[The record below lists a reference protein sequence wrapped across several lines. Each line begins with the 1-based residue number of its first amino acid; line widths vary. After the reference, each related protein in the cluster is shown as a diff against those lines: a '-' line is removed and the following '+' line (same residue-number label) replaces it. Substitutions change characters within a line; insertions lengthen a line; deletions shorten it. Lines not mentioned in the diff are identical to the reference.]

1 MSSLR
6 PFYLNYRKFKKE
18 DRMKRILLD
27 RLIGTTT
34 PAALAVVLAMSFT
47 SFQAAAD
54 QIVARMSGHWSP
66 THQSSIHAQKFAD
79 EVTERSNGRLKI
91 EYYPSKQLFGIREVL
106 GAITSG
112 AVELGGVVGVVSFP
126 PINKNFNVAS
136 YPGLFSSYEQQRGF
150 FLESAKGQEIWGDIT
165 QKSNSQLIMYN
176 PVGPVMTF
184 SSARELTGIDV
195 MKGLKA
201 RRLLKSELPM
211 WKAMEANAVSLPT
224 GEVYTSLQTGMID
237 TINSPPGSIEAYSWW
252 EFLAY
257 GQKPYQYFADA
268 YIMANKDW
276 MNSLPADLQ
285 ELVLTVGAEI
295 GQISTNTILGAGEDT
310 LKKFVERGGVVTE
323 LSGAEKAK
331 FDKLMQDKVMPAMAD
346 MFDEDT
352 LSQAQLYA
360 SK

>member
-1 MSSLR
+1 
-6 PFYLNYRKFKKE
+6 
-18 DRMKRILLD
+18 MKRLFSATL
-27 RLIGTTT
+27 RGATK
-34 PAALAVVLAMSFT
+34 PAALGIALTMSLT
-47 SFQAAAD
+47 SFHAVAD

-66 THQSSIHAQKFAD
+66 THQSSIHSQMFAD
-79 EVTERSNGRLKI
+79 EVTKRSNGRLKI

-136 YPGLFSSYEQQRGF
+136 YPGLFASYEQQRGF
-150 FLESAKGQEIWGDIT
+150 FLNSGKGQEIWGDIT
-165 QKSNSQLIMYN
+165 RKSNSQLIMYN

-195 MKGLKA
+195 MEGLKA

-211 WKAMEANAVSLPT
+211 WKALGANAVSLPT

-252 EFLAY
+252 EYLAY

-268 YIMANKDW
+268 YIMANRDW
-276 MNSLPADLQ
+276 MNSLPDDLQ
-285 ELVLTVGAEI
+285 ELVLTVGAEV
-295 GQISTNTILGAGEDT
+295 GQIATDTILGAGEDT
-310 LKKFVERGGVVTE
+310 LKKFVERGGIVTE

-331 FDKLMQDKVMPAMAD
+331 FDKLMQDEVMPAMAD

-352 LSQAQLYA
+352 LAKAQQYA
-360 SK
+360 SN

>member
-1 MSSLR
+1 MWKYFSNGIIRPVSL
-6 PFYLNYRKFKKE
+6 
-18 DRMKRILLD
+18 I
-27 RLIGTTT
+27 
-34 PAALAVVLAMSFT
+34 AALIVVVT
-47 SFQAAAD
+47 SFQANAE
-54 QIVARMSGHWSP
+54 QIIARMSGHWSP
-66 THQSSIHAQKFAD
+66 THQSSIHAQMFAD
-79 EVTERSNGRLKI
+79 EVTKRSDGRLKI

-150 FLESAKGQEIWGDIT
+150 FKDSAKGQAIWNDIT
-165 QKSNSQLIMYN
+165 TKSKSQLIMYN

-211 WKAMEANAVSLPT
+211 WKALEANAVSLPT

-252 EFLAY
+252 EFLSY

-276 MNSLPADLQ
+276 MSSLPEDLRN
-285 ELVLTVGAEI
+285 LVLTVGAEV
-295 GQISTNTILGAGEDT
+295 GSISTNTILNAGEQT
-310 LKKFVERGGVVTE
+310 LTKFVERGGKITE
-323 LSGAEKAK
+323 LSGDEKAK
-331 FDKLMQDKVMPAMAD
+331 FDKLMQEKVMPAMAD
-346 MFDEDT
+346 MFDKDT
-352 LSQAQLYA
+352 LSEAQNYA

>member
-1 MSSLR
+1 MKELLSATFRGAMKPVALGIALTMSL
-6 PFYLNYRKFKKE
+6 
-18 DRMKRILLD
+18 
-27 RLIGTTT
+27 
-34 PAALAVVLAMSFT
+34 T
-47 SFQAAAD
+47 SFQAVAG

-66 THQSSIHAQKFAD
+66 THQSSIHSQMFAD
-79 EVTERSNGRLKI
+79 EVTKRSDGRLKI

-136 YPGLFSSYEQQRGF
+136 YPGLFASYEQQRGF
-150 FLESAKGQEIWGDIT
+150 FLNSDKGQEIWGDIT
-165 QKSNSQLIMYN
+165 KKSKSQLIMYN

-195 MKGLKA
+195 MNGLKA

-211 WKAMEANAVSLPT
+211 WKALGANAVSLPT

-252 EFLAY
+252 EYLAY

-268 YIMANKDW
+268 YIMANRDW
-276 MNSLPADLQ
+276 MSSLPDDLR
-285 ELVLTVGAEI
+285 ELVLTVGAEV
-295 GQISTNTILGAGEDT
+295 GQIATDNILGSGEDT
-310 LKKFVERGGVVTE
+310 LKKFIERGGVVTE

-331 FDKLMQDKVMPAMAD
+331 FDKLMQDEVMPAMAD

-352 LSQAQLYA
+352 LAKAQQYA
-360 SK
+360 AN

>member
-1 MSSLR
+1 MWKYLSNGIIRPVSL
-6 PFYLNYRKFKKE
+6 
-18 DRMKRILLD
+18 I
-27 RLIGTTT
+27 
-34 PAALAVVLAMSFT
+34 AALIVVVT
-47 SFQAAAD
+47 SFQANAE
-54 QIVARMSGHWSP
+54 QIIARMSGHWSP
-66 THQSSIHAQKFAD
+66 THQSSIHAQMFAD
-79 EVTERSNGRLKI
+79 EVTKRSDGRLKI

-150 FLESAKGQEIWGDIT
+150 FKDSAKGQAIWNDIT
-165 QKSNSQLIMYN
+165 TKSKSQLIMYN

-211 WKAMEANAVSLPT
+211 WKALEANAVSLPT

-252 EFLAY
+252 EFLSY

-276 MNSLPADLQ
+276 MSSLPEDLRN
-285 ELVLTVGAEI
+285 LVLTVGAEV
-295 GQISTNTILGAGEDT
+295 GSISTNTILNAGEQT
-310 LKKFVERGGVVTE
+310 LTKFVERGGKITE
-323 LSGAEKAK
+323 LSGDEKAK
-331 FDKLMQDKVMPAMAD
+331 FDKLMQEKVMPAMAD
-346 MFDEDT
+346 MFDKDT
-352 LSQAQLYA
+352 LSEAQNYA

>member
-1 MSSLR
+1 MWKYLSNGIIRPVSL
-6 PFYLNYRKFKKE
+6 
-18 DRMKRILLD
+18 IAS
-27 RLIGTTT
+27 LI
-34 PAALAVVLAMSFT
+34 VVAT
-47 SFQAAAD
+47 SFQANAE
-54 QIVARMSGHWSP
+54 QIIARMSGHWSP
-66 THQSSIHAQKFAD
+66 THQSSIHAQMFAD
-79 EVTERSNGRLKI
+79 EVTKRSDGRLKI

-150 FLESAKGQEIWGDIT
+150 FKDSAKGQAIWNDIT
-165 QKSNSQLIMYN
+165 AKSKSQLIMYN

-211 WKAMEANAVSLPT
+211 WKALEANAVSLPT

-252 EFLAY
+252 EFLSY

-276 MNSLPADLQ
+276 MSSLPEDLRN
-285 ELVLTVGAEI
+285 LVLTVGAEV
-295 GQISTNTILGAGEDT
+295 GSISTNTILNAGEQT
-310 LKKFVERGGVVTE
+310 LTKFVERGGKITE
-323 LSGAEKAK
+323 LSGDEKAK
-331 FDKLMQDKVMPAMAD
+331 FDKLMQEKVMPAMAD
-346 MFDEDT
+346 MFDKDT
-352 LSQAQLYA
+352 LSEAQNYA

>member
-1 MSSLR
+1 MRRFLSATFRGATKPVALGIALTISL
-6 PFYLNYRKFKKE
+6 
-18 DRMKRILLD
+18 
-27 RLIGTTT
+27 
-34 PAALAVVLAMSFT
+34 T
-47 SFQAAAD
+47 SFQAVAD

-66 THQSSIHAQKFAD
+66 THQSSIHSQMFAD
-79 EVTERSNGRLKI
+79 EVTKRSNGRLKI

-136 YPGLFSSYEQQRGF
+136 YPGLFASYEQQRGF
-150 FLESAKGQEIWGDIT
+150 FLNSDKGQEIWGDIT
-165 QKSNSQLIMYN
+165 RKSKSQLIMYN

-211 WKAMEANAVSLPT
+211 WKALGANAVSLPT

-252 EFLAY
+252 EYLAY

-268 YIMANKDW
+268 YIMANRDW
-276 MNSLPADLQ
+276 MSSLPDDLR
-285 ELVLTVGAEI
+285 ELVLTVGAEV
-295 GQISTNTILGAGEDT
+295 GQIATDNILGAGEDT
-310 LKKFVERGGVVTE
+310 LKKFIERGGVVTE

-331 FDKLMQDKVMPAMAD
+331 FNKLMQDEVMPAMAD

-352 LSQAQLYA
+352 LVKAQQYA
-360 SK
+360 AN

>member
-1 MSSLR
+1 MRPVSL
-6 PFYLNYRKFKKE
+6 
-18 DRMKRILLD
+18 I
-27 RLIGTTT
+27 
-34 PAALAVVLAMSFT
+34 AALIVVVT
-47 SFQAAAD
+47 SFQANAE
-54 QIVARMSGHWSP
+54 QIIARMSGHWSP
-66 THQSSIHAQKFAD
+66 THQSSIHAQMFAD
-79 EVTERSNGRLKI
+79 EVTKRSDGRLKI

-150 FLESAKGQEIWGDIT
+150 FKDSAKGQAIWNDIT
-165 QKSNSQLIMYN
+165 TKSKSQLIMYN

-211 WKAMEANAVSLPT
+211 WKALEANAVSLPT

-252 EFLAY
+252 EFLSY

-276 MNSLPADLQ
+276 MSSLPEDLRN
-285 ELVLTVGAEI
+285 LVLTVGAEV
-295 GQISTNTILGAGEDT
+295 GSISTNTILNAGEQT
-310 LKKFVERGGVVTE
+310 LTKFVERGGKITE
-323 LSGAEKAK
+323 LSGDEKAK
-331 FDKLMQDKVMPAMAD
+331 FDKLMQEKVMPAMAD
-346 MFDEDT
+346 MFDKDT
-352 LSQAQLYA
+352 LSEAQTYA

>member
-1 MSSLR
+1 MWKYLSSGIIR
-6 PFYLNYRKFKKE
+6 PVS
-18 DRMKRILLD
+18 
-27 RLIGTTT
+27 LI
-34 PAALAVVLAMSFT
+34 AALIVVAT
-47 SFQAAAD
+47 SFQAKAE
-54 QIVARMSGHWSP
+54 QIIARMSGHWSP
-66 THQSSIHAQKFAD
+66 THQSSIHAQMFAD
-79 EVTERSNGRLKI
+79 EVTKRSDGRLKI

-150 FLESAKGQEIWGDIT
+150 FKDSAKGQAIWNDIT
-165 QKSNSQLIMYN
+165 TKSKSQLIMYN

-211 WKAMEANAVSLPT
+211 WKALEANAVSLPT

-252 EFLAY
+252 EFLSY

-276 MNSLPADLQ
+276 MSSLPEDLRN
-285 ELVLTVGAEI
+285 LVLTVGAEV
-295 GQISTNTILGAGEDT
+295 GSISTNTILNAGEQT
-310 LKKFVERGGVVTE
+310 LTKFVERGGKITE
-323 LSGAEKAK
+323 LSGDEKAK
-331 FDKLMQDKVMPAMAD
+331 FDKLMQEKVMPAMAD
-346 MFDEDT
+346 MFDKDT
-352 LSQAQLYA
+352 LSEAQNYA

>member
-1 MSSLR
+1 MWKYLSNGIIRPVSL
-6 PFYLNYRKFKKE
+6 
-18 DRMKRILLD
+18 I
-27 RLIGTTT
+27 
-34 PAALAVVLAMSFT
+34 AALIVVAT
-47 SFQAAAD
+47 SFQAKAE
-54 QIVARMSGHWSP
+54 QIIARMSGHWSP
-66 THQSSIHAQKFAD
+66 THQSSIHAQMFAD
-79 EVTERSNGRLKI
+79 EVTKRSDGRLKI

-150 FLESAKGQEIWGDIT
+150 FKDSAKGQAIWNDIT
-165 QKSNSQLIMYN
+165 TKSKSQLIMYN

-211 WKAMEANAVSLPT
+211 WKALEANAVSLPT

-252 EFLAY
+252 EFLSY

-276 MNSLPADLQ
+276 MSSLPEDLRN
-285 ELVLTVGAEI
+285 LVLTVGAEV
-295 GQISTNTILGAGEDT
+295 GSISTNTILNAGEQT
-310 LKKFVERGGVVTE
+310 LTKFVERGGKITE
-323 LSGAEKAK
+323 LSGDEKAK
-331 FDKLMQDKVMPAMAD
+331 FDKLMQEKVMPAMAD
-346 MFDEDT
+346 MFDKDT
-352 LSQAQLYA
+352 LSEAQNYA

>member
-1 MSSLR
+1 MEEHMRNL
-6 PFYLNYRKFKKE
+6 
-18 DRMKRILLD
+18 LLD
-27 RLIGTTT
+27 KVAVVSK
-34 PAALAVVLAMSFT
+34 PAALAAVLTMSLV

-54 QIVARMSGHWSP
+54 EIVARMSGHWSP
-66 THQSSIHAQKFAD
+66 THQSSIHAQMFAD
-79 EVTERSNGRLKI
+79 EVTKRSNGRLKI

-150 FLESAKGQEIWGDIT
+150 FLESEKGQQIWSDIT
-165 QKSNSQLIMYN
+165 KKSNSQLIMYN

-184 SSARELTGIDV
+184 SSARELTSIDV

-211 WKAMEANAVSLPT
+211 WKALEANAVSLPT

-252 EFLAY
+252 EFLKYA
-257 GQKPYQYFADA
+257 QKPYQYYADA
-268 YIMANKDW
+268 YIMANSTW
-276 MNSLPADLQ
+276 FNSLSPDLQ
-285 ELVLTVGAEI
+285 KIIMDVGKEI
-295 GQISTNTILGAGEDT
+295 GKRSTDLIMDTGEST
-310 LKKFVERGGVVTE
+310 LKKFQERGGVVTT

-331 FDKLMQDKVMPAMAD
+331 FDKLMKDEVMPAMAKMID
-346 MFDEDT
+346 ADALEAA
-352 LSQAQLYA
+352 QAYA
-360 SK
+360 KSN

>member
-1 MSSLR
+1 MWKYLSNGIIRPVSL
-6 PFYLNYRKFKKE
+6 
-18 DRMKRILLD
+18 I
-27 RLIGTTT
+27 
-34 PAALAVVLAMSFT
+34 AALIVVVT
-47 SFQAAAD
+47 SFQANAE
-54 QIVARMSGHWSP
+54 QIIARMSGHWSP
-66 THQSSIHAQKFAD
+66 THQSSIHAQMFAD
-79 EVTERSNGRLKI
+79 EVTKRSDGRLKI

-150 FLESAKGQEIWGDIT
+150 FKDSAKGQAIWNDIT
-165 QKSNSQLIMYN
+165 AKSKSQLIMYN

-211 WKAMEANAVSLPT
+211 WKALEANAVSLPT

-252 EFLAY
+252 EFLSY

-276 MNSLPADLQ
+276 MSSLPEDLRN
-285 ELVLTVGAEI
+285 LVLTVGAEV
-295 GQISTNTILGAGEDT
+295 GSISTNTILNAGEQT
-310 LKKFVERGGVVTE
+310 LTKFVERGGKITE
-323 LSGAEKAK
+323 LSGDEKAK
-331 FDKLMQDKVMPAMAD
+331 FDKLMQEKVMPAMAD
-346 MFDEDT
+346 MFDKDT
-352 LSQAQLYA
+352 LSEAQNYA

>member
-1 MSSLR
+1 MRRLLSATLRGATKPVALGIALTISLTS
-6 PFYLNYRKFKKE
+6 LQ
-18 DRMKRILLD
+18 
-27 RLIGTTT
+27 
-34 PAALAVVLAMSFT
+34 AV
-47 SFQAAAD
+47 AD

-66 THQSSIHAQKFAD
+66 THQSSIHSQMFAD
-79 EVTERSNGRLKI
+79 EVTKRSNGRLKI

-136 YPGLFSSYEQQRGF
+136 YPGLFASYEQQRGF
-150 FLESAKGQEIWGDIT
+150 FLNSDKGQEIWGDIT
-165 QKSNSQLIMYN
+165 RKSKSQLIMYN

-211 WKAMEANAVSLPT
+211 WKALGANAVSLPT

-252 EFLAY
+252 EYLAY

-268 YIMANKDW
+268 YIMANRDW
-276 MNSLPADLQ
+276 MSSLPDDLR
-285 ELVLTVGAEI
+285 ELVLTVGAEV
-295 GQISTNTILGAGEDT
+295 GQIATDNILGAGEDT
-310 LKKFVERGGVVTE
+310 LKKFIERGGVVTE

-331 FDKLMQDKVMPAMAD
+331 FNKLMQDEVMPAMAD

-352 LSQAQLYA
+352 LVKAQQYA
-360 SK
+360 AN

>member
-1 MSSLR
+1 MWKYLSNGIIRPVSL
-6 PFYLNYRKFKKE
+6 
-18 DRMKRILLD
+18 
-27 RLIGTTT
+27 T
-34 PAALAVVLAMSFT
+34 AALIVVVT
-47 SFQAAAD
+47 SFQANAE
-54 QIVARMSGHWSP
+54 QIIARMSGHWSP
-66 THQSSIHAQKFAD
+66 THQSSIHAQMFAD
-79 EVTERSNGRLKI
+79 EVTKRSDGRLKI

-150 FLESAKGQEIWGDIT
+150 FKDSAKGQAIWNDIT
-165 QKSNSQLIMYN
+165 TKSKSQLIMYN

-211 WKAMEANAVSLPT
+211 WKALEANAVSLPT

-252 EFLAY
+252 EFLSY

-276 MNSLPADLQ
+276 MSSLPEDLRN
-285 ELVLTVGAEI
+285 LVLTVGAEV
-295 GQISTNTILGAGEDT
+295 GSISTNTILNAGEQT
-310 LKKFVERGGVVTE
+310 LTKFVERGGKITE
-323 LSGAEKAK
+323 LSGDEKAK
-331 FDKLMQDKVMPAMAD
+331 FDKLMQEKVMPAMAD
-346 MFDEDT
+346 MFDKDT
-352 LSQAQLYA
+352 LSEAQNYA

>member
-1 MSSLR
+1 MWKYLSNGIIRPVSL
-6 PFYLNYRKFKKE
+6 
-18 DRMKRILLD
+18 I
-27 RLIGTTT
+27 
-34 PAALAVVLAMSFT
+34 AALIVVAT
-47 SFQAAAD
+47 SFQANAE
-54 QIVARMSGHWSP
+54 QIIARMSGHWSP
-66 THQSSIHAQKFAD
+66 THQSSIHAQMFAD
-79 EVTERSNGRLKI
+79 EVTKRSDGRLKI

-150 FLESAKGQEIWGDIT
+150 FKDSAKGQAIWNDIT
-165 QKSNSQLIMYN
+165 TKSKSQLIMYN

-211 WKAMEANAVSLPT
+211 WKALEANAVSLPT

-252 EFLAY
+252 EFLSY

-276 MNSLPADLQ
+276 MSSLPEDLRN
-285 ELVLTVGAEI
+285 LVLTVGAEV
-295 GQISTNTILGAGEDT
+295 GSISTNTILNAGEQT
-310 LKKFVERGGVVTE
+310 LTKFVERGGKITE
-323 LSGAEKAK
+323 LSGDEKAK
-331 FDKLMQDKVMPAMAD
+331 FDKLMQEKVMPAMAD
-346 MFDEDT
+346 MFDKDT
-352 LSQAQLYA
+352 LSEAQNYA